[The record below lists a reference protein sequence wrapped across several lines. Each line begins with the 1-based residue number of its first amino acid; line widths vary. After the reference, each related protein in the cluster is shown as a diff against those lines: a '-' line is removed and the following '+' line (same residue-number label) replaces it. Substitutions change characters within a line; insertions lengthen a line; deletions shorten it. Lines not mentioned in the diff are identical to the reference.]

1 MNLKN
6 NNLDYL
12 QPIEIAEGVY
22 WVGFADAN
30 AGLHCNP
37 YLIVDGDEAVL
48 IDGGSRDDFSTVML
62 KILRVGVN
70 PNNIKRLIYQHF
82 DPDLCGNIPH
92 LEVIIDNKDL
102 KIISHKENNVF
113 INYYSTKSPK
123 LCIETMGYK
132 YQFSS
137 GRILEFY
144 RTPYSHAAGSFITY
158 DSKTKT
164 LFTSDIFG
172 SYDSNWS
179 LYQHLHDECHSCEP
193 QKICYL
199 NNKKCRVYGINN
211 FHQKCMNS
219 AASLRYALEQIENID
234 AVLIAPQHGSLID
247 LEIDRKTII
256 KQLKSIDNIGFDYFI
271 QEKIN
276 ENRY

>member
-1 MNLKN
+1 MNIKN
-6 NNLDYL
+6 DNLDYL

-22 WVGFADAN
+22 WVGFADDN

-70 PNNIKRLIYQHF
+70 PNNINRLIYQHF

-92 LEVIIDNKDL
+92 LEAIIDNQDL
-102 KIISHKENNVF
+102 KIISHKENNDF
-113 INYYSTKSPK
+113 INYYSTKSEK
-123 LCIETMGYK
+123 LCIEKMGFK

-137 GRILEFY
+137 GRELEFY

-158 DSKTKT
+158 DRKTKT

-172 SYDSNWS
+172 SYDHNWS
-179 LYQHLHDECHSCEP
+179 LYQHLDEQCHSCEP
-193 QKICYL
+193 KRICHL
-199 NNKKCRVYGINN
+199 NNSRCNLYGIKV

-234 AVLIAPQHGSLID
+234 AVLIAPQHGSLIN
-247 LEIDRKTII
+247 LEKDQKTII
-256 KQLKSIDNIGFDYFI
+256 KHLKSIENIGFDYFM
-271 QEKIN
+271 QEKN
-276 ENRY
+276 K